1 MMESHQQP
9 RNSVTLLYTIEEAS
23 GLASIS
29 RIPTGEQ
36 SEAEVTW
43 HEETVVDTFETV
55 NIHTWTSGRLCQC
68 PKRVLGSS
76 AISMK
81 HWSPWNGC
89 AHLNIAYLLRAASVP
104 HIPSFCSVL
113 LWETIVFFILC
124 CSDCHYNCLLIHFLI
139 ICIFLGNPLLL
150 PIVLYIYV
158 WSLLIDFQEKFVYI
172 R

>member
-1 MMESHQQP
+1 MMEMHQQP
-9 RNSVTLLYTIEEAS
+9 RNSVTFLYTIEEAS

-76 AISMK
+76 CHFHEALES
-81 HWSPWNGC
+81 
-89 AHLNIAYLLRAASVP
+89 LERL
-104 HIPSFCSVL
+104 CS
-113 LWETIVFFILC
+113 
-124 CSDCHYNCLLIHFLI
+124 SQH
-139 ICIFLGNPLLL
+139 CIFTQGCICPPHSLILLSLTLGNNSF
-150 PIVLYIYV
+150 LY
-158 WSLLIDFQEKFVYI
+158 SLLF
-172 R
+172 

>member
-1 MMESHQQP
+1 MKKLWLILLKQST
-9 RNSVTLLYTIEEAS
+9 STLGPVEGFANAL
-23 GLASIS
+23 
-29 RIPTGEQ
+29 
-36 SEAEVTW
+36 
-43 HEETVVDTFETV
+43 
-55 NIHTWTSGRLCQC
+55 N
-68 PKRVLGSS
+68 GSS
-76 AISMK
+76 EVPAISMK

-124 CSDCHYNCLLIHFLI
+124 CSDCHYNCLLIHFFI